1 MVNKVILMNDNINVA
16 FDILLDGLDTILID
30 LFQRSEQLN
39 NKDIFSQANKFTTEI
54 DSIRE
59 IQAKLLALRE
69 EWSQINLSTP
79 SEELKQISI
88 SDQKPTY
95 PLKPGLRTPNRAFQ
109 LPLLVALIQLGGS
122 GTVQA
127 ILDRVHQMMKDQ
139 LNEFDYQSLPSDPKS
154 VRWENT
160 VRWARNRLVEEG
172 HLASNSP
179 HGIWEITEAGRK
191 HVQNISPDMD
201 SGMGETESEYY
212 AEQFDFK
219 DEEAY

>member
-1 MVNKVILMNDNINVA
+1 MNDKINFA
-16 FDILLDGLDTILID
+16 FDILFDGLHTILID
-30 LFQRSEQLN
+30 LFRRSEQLN
-39 NKDIFSQANKFTTEI
+39 NKEIFTQSNKVTIQI
-54 DSIRE
+54 DAIRE
-59 IQAKLLALRE
+59 MQAKLLALRE
-69 EWSQINLSTP
+69 EWSQIDLSTP
-79 SEELKQISI
+79 SEDLKQISI

-95 PLKPGLRTPNRAFQ
+95 PLKPGMRTPNRAFH
-109 LPLLVALIQLGGS
+109 LPLLVALSQLGGS

-139 LNEFDYQSLPSDPKS
+139 LNEFDYQSLPSDPNS

-160 VRWARNRLVEEG
+160 VRWVRNQLVEEG

-191 HVQNISPDMD
+191 HVRDISPDID
-201 SGMGETESEYY
+201 LETSDTESEYY

-219 DEEAY
+219 DEDV